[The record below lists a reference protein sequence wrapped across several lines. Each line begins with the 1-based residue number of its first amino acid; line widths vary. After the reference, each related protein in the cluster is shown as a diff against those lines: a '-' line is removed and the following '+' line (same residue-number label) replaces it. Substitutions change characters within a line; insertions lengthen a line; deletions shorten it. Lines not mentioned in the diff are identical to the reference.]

1 MKPMIEFDRM
11 YPGKGFAKVVV
22 VVVVGGEGLWEKW
35 RDEESLSGSMVCS
48 RN

>member
-11 YPGKGFAKVVV
+11 YPGKGFAK